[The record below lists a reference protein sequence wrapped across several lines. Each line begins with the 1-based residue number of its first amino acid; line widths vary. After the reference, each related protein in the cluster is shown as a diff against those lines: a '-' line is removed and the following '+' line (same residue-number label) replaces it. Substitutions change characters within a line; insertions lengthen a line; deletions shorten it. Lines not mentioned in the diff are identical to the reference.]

1 MSDSSH
7 LEEIRPGVLAWLDSV
22 AEKPGTLTGRWKYNR
37 HMERAWALESSAT
50 AVMAL
55 GALGELGRMPEASR
69 RRIAD
74 ALNDCQD
81 PKSGLFRDP
90 LIAEA
95 DRVGTVHSWEHIWQH
110 HTGACAEALELLGA
124 APRHPLPRQAFEPL
138 RPGESAAQVLALGWQ
153 NPWLV
158 GEHFYRMVGAY
169 RLAHPELGASQVDD
183 VLEAAFAALERD
195 VIGRES
201 GLPDARGCKD
211 PRVAAAGLFK
221 VLFAYLACGRSFPA
235 AARAVD
241 SVLALQDREGG
252 FGMDNMCI
260 HWDCAWVLRTLN
272 RQLAGSHRPADLR
285 AAGERLAGFLL
296 GAHRKPDGAFSFLRG
311 HCLPEHNSVRVSEP
325 MPESDMIGTF
335 MACDSLKGMD

>member
-1 MSDSSH
+1 VGESDC
-7 LEEIRPGVLAWLDSV
+7 LANVRPGVLAWLDSV

-37 HMERAWALESSAT
+37 HMNRAWALESSAT

-69 RRIAD
+69 RTVAD

-81 PKSGLFRDP
+81 PESGLFRDP
-90 LIAEA
+90 LITEA
-95 DRVGTVHSWEHIWQH
+95 DRAGATHSWEHIWQH
-110 HTGACAEALELLGA
+110 HTGACVEALELLGM
-124 APRHPLPRQAFEPL
+124 APRHPLPREAFEAL
-138 RPGESAAQVLALGWQ
+138 RTRESAAQVRALDWK

-158 GEHFYRMVGAY
+158 GEHFYRMVGAH
-169 RLAHPELGASQVDD
+169 RRAHPELTPGQLDG
-183 VLEAAFAALERD
+183 VLEPAFAVVERE
-195 VIGRES
+195 VIGAAS

-221 VLFAYLACGRSFPA
+221 ILFGYLECRRSFPA

-252 FGMDNMCI
+252 FGMDDMCI
-260 HWDCAWVLRTLN
+260 HWDSAWVLRTLN
-272 RQLAGSHRPADLR
+272 RQLAGSHRLADVR

-296 GAHRKPDGAFSFLRG
+296 REHRKPDGAFSFLRK
-311 HCLPEHNSVRVSEP
+311 HCLPVHDSVRVSEP
-325 MPESDMIGTF
+325 LPESDMIGTF
-335 MACDSLKGMD
+335 MACDCLKGLG